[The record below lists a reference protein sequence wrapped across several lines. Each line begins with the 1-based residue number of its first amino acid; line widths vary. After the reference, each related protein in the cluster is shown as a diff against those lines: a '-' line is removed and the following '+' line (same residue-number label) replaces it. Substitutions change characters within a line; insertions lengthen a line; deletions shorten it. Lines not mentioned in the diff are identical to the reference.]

1 MLDVESPDLARS
13 LKTKVRREMR
23 TLLHALMGILIA
35 FAVYSDGVNQTISA
49 SYLLVRTVQGKGAS
63 RSRGT

>member
-23 TLLHALMGILIA
+23 TLLDALMGILIA
-35 FAVYSDGVNQTISA
+35 LPFILMA
-49 SYLLVRTVQGKGAS
+49 
-63 RSRGT
+63 